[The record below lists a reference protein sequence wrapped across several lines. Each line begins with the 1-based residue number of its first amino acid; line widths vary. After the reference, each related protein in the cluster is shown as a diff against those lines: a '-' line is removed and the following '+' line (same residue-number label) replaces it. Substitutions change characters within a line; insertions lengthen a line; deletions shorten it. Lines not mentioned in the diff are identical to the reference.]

1 VHDQSSLPAS
11 EGLAQRSFKVTPAL
25 PARLLIDLPNWLGDL
40 VMALP
45 VTDRVV
51 RANRGGTTILHVRH
65 STAGLVTAIFP
76 KVEVIAST
84 CGESPL
90 WTIGRLRRL
99 GARADIG
106 LTMRNAGRAK
116 ILLRL
121 SSRWSAGTA
130 SQGGRSLLSWAYKP
144 DFSRHQLHD
153 ADALLTHLGLEG
165 VDEQWRAPLPES
177 LIVQGRRVLQ
187 DAGIDCNAYPVG
199 LAPGVAQGGSA
210 KRWPEE
216 KFGRLAALLKNGGFD
231 PVVIIGPGEV
241 KIARSVAMASGID
254 LPVVAE
260 DLDAEG
266 LAAVLSNLSALVGN
280 DSGPAHLASALGVKT
295 VALFGPT
302 DDRRTAPM
310 RPEGLVM
317 RHSLECAPCGQLKCP
332 LAYNACLAEL
342 DPSDVYLAVVKQFEE
357 LRPDAVRLAGA

>member
-1 VHDQSSLPAS
+1 MS
-11 EGLAQRSFKVTPAL
+11 EIPSL

-45 VTDRVV
+45 ATDRVI

-65 STAGLVTAIFP
+65 STAALVAAIFP
-76 KVEVIAST
+76 RVEVISSVR
-84 CGESPL
+84 GESPL
-90 WTIGRLRRL
+90 RTIGRLRRL
-99 GARADIG
+99 GGRADIG

-121 SSRWSAGTA
+121 FSRWSAGTA
-130 SQGGRSLLSWAYKP
+130 SQGGRSLLSWAYDP

-153 ADALLTHLGLEG
+153 ADALLTRLGLDG
-165 VDEQWRAPLPES
+165 ADERWRAPLPES
-177 LIVQGRRVLQ
+177 LIVLGRRVLQ
-187 DAGIDCNAYPVG
+187 DAGIDFNAYPVG

-216 KFGRLAALLKNGGFD
+216 NFGRLAALLKKGGFE
-231 PVVIIGPGEV
+231 PIVVVGPGEV
-241 KIARSVAMASGID
+241 EIARSVVMASGFN

-266 LAAVLSNLSALVGN
+266 LAAVLSSLSALVGN

-317 RHSLECAPCGQLKCP
+317 RHSLECVPCGQLKCP
-332 LAYNACLAEL
+332 LAHKACLAEL
-342 DPSDVYLAVVKQFEE
+342 DPSDVYSAVVRRFEAV
-357 LRPDAVRLAGA
+357 RPDAVRLAGA